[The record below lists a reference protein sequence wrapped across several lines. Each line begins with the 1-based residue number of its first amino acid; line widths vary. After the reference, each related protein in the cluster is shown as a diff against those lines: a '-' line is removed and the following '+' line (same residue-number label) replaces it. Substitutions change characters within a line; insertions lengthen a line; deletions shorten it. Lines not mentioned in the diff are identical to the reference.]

1 MSKKATI
8 IAVVNQKGGT
18 GKTTTTENLGVG
30 LALEGKKVLLVDTD
44 PQASL
49 TVSLGNPCPDDLS
62 PTLSDLMGK
71 IMMENPITPDEGI
84 LHHPEGVDLVPS
96 NIELSGMEVA
106 LVNAMSRETI
116 LRQYL
121 DTVKQNYDYILL
133 DCMPS
138 LGMLTVNALAAADN
152 VLIPVQAAYLPAKG
166 LEQLLGTINKVKR
179 QINPKL
185 RIEGILLTMVDSRT
199 NYSKDISNLIRE
211 SYGGKLK
218 VYKTDIP
225 RSVRAEEI
233 SAEGTSIFKHDPKGK
248 VAEAYKILTKEVLN
262 NAEKSANISLKGYDD
277 IFSTDQS
284 RAEAQQERVQEIPLS
299 ELHPFEGHPFRVVDD
314 EEMMKTA
321 ESVRDFGVLT
331 PAIVRPD
338 PDGGYE
344 IVSGHRR
351 HRASELAGKET
362 MPAIVRDLD
371 DDAAIILMVDANLQR
386 ESILP
391 SERAFAYKMKLDA
404 IKHQGQ
410 RTDLTSSQ
418 VGMKLQAMDIV
429 GQEAGESRNQ
439 VHRYIRLTELIPE
452 LLDMVDT
459 GQIKFNPAVELS
471 YLASE
476 EQKDFLSAMD
486 YAQAAPSLSQAQ
498 RIKKLAQEGEC
509 TLDAMCEI
517 MNEIKK
523 GELDRVTFKTDSLR
537 KYFPKS
543 YTNKQMEDKIIQ
555 LLEQWQKKR
564 EKSMER

>member
-71 IMMENPITPDEGI
+71 IMMEKPIAPGEGI
-84 LHHPEGVDLVPS
+84 LHHPEGVDLVPA

-185 RIEGILLTMVDSRT
+185 KIEGILLTMVDSRT

-233 SAEGTSIFKHDPKGK
+233 SAEGTSIFQHDPKGK
-248 VAEAYKILTKEVLN
+248 VADAYRVLTKELV
-262 NAEKSANISLKGYDD
+262 EKYVGRRSLLRLAIALREQY
-277 IFSTDQS
+277 I
-284 RAEAQQERVQEIPLS
+284 QE
-299 ELHPFEGHPFRVVDD
+299 
-314 EEMMKTA
+314 
-321 ESVRDFGVLT
+321 
-331 PAIVRPD
+331 
-338 PDGGYE
+338 
-344 IVSGHRR
+344 
-351 HRASELAGKET
+351 
-362 MPAIVRDLD
+362 
-371 DDAAIILMVDANLQR
+371 
-386 ESILP
+386 
-391 SERAFAYKMKLDA
+391 
-404 IKHQGQ
+404 
-410 RTDLTSSQ
+410 
-418 VGMKLQAMDIV
+418 
-429 GQEAGESRNQ
+429 
-439 VHRYIRLTELIPE
+439 
-452 LLDMVDT
+452 
-459 GQIKFNPAVELS
+459 
-471 YLASE
+471 
-476 EQKDFLSAMD
+476 
-486 YAQAAPSLSQAQ
+486 
-498 RIKKLAQEGEC
+498 
-509 TLDAMCEI
+509 
-517 MNEIKK
+517 
-523 GELDRVTFKTDSLR
+523 KTDSLHKEYVNSLITSVKKELSVR
-537 KYFPKS
+537 SSTTAVPDIDLYQILMNQHKVQVFHDVVKMIKKPRVIQAQNLYSYRVVAQSSPFSGALAMQKVSRSKTVFSDAFKEYNDPYKFLQVLKGKDIPASEYYKYFVNITYEVFNQYGSPASGGERSEYNLLQELSDGVKNSILILDEPESSFDNIFLRDGVDSLLKDISKTIPVIIATHNNTIGVSVHPDYIVYACKEVLSDGKLEYHLYSGYPSSEDLVDLKGNHISRKS
-543 YTNKQMEDKIIQ
+543 V
-555 LLEQWQKKR
+555 LLDCLEAGEAAYMDR
-564 EKSMER
+564 RNSYEILNG

>member
-1 MSKKATI
+1 M
-8 IAVVNQKGGT
+8 QRKG
-18 GKTTTTENLGVG
+18 
-30 LALEGKKVLLVDTD
+30 
-44 PQASL
+44 
-49 TVSLGNPCPDDLS
+49 
-62 PTLSDLMGK
+62 
-71 IMMENPITPDEGI
+71 
-84 LHHPEGVDLVPS
+84 
-96 NIELSGMEVA
+96 
-106 LVNAMSRETI
+106 
-116 LRQYL
+116 
-121 DTVKQNYDYILL
+121 
-133 DCMPS
+133 
-138 LGMLTVNALAAADN
+138 
-152 VLIPVQAAYLPAKG
+152 
-166 LEQLLGTINKVKR
+166 
-179 QINPKL
+179 
-185 RIEGILLTMVDSRT
+185 
-199 NYSKDISNLIRE
+199 
-211 SYGGKLK
+211 
-218 VYKTDIP
+218 
-225 RSVRAEEI
+225 
-233 SAEGTSIFKHDPKGK
+233 
-248 VAEAYKILTKEVLN
+248 
-262 NAEKSANISLKGYDD
+262 ANISLKGYDD
-277 IFSTDQS
+277 IFSTEQS
-284 RAEAQQERVQEIPLS
+284 RAESQQERVQEIPLS

-386 ESILP
+386 ETILP

-404 IKHQGQ
+404 IKHQGE
-410 RTDLTSSQ
+410 RTDLTSTQ
-418 VGMKLQAMDIV
+418 VAQKLSVEKV
-429 GQEAGESRNQ
+429 GEDAGVSKDTVR
-439 VHRYIRLTELIPE
+439 RYIRLTELIPE

-476 EQKDFLSAMD
+476 EQQNFLSAMD

>member
-1 MSKKATI
+1 MQKK
-8 IAVVNQKGGT
+8 G
-18 GKTTTTENLGVG
+18 
-30 LALEGKKVLLVDTD
+30 
-44 PQASL
+44 
-49 TVSLGNPCPDDLS
+49 
-62 PTLSDLMGK
+62 
-71 IMMENPITPDEGI
+71 
-84 LHHPEGVDLVPS
+84 
-96 NIELSGMEVA
+96 
-106 LVNAMSRETI
+106 
-116 LRQYL
+116 
-121 DTVKQNYDYILL
+121 
-133 DCMPS
+133 
-138 LGMLTVNALAAADN
+138 
-152 VLIPVQAAYLPAKG
+152 
-166 LEQLLGTINKVKR
+166 
-179 QINPKL
+179 
-185 RIEGILLTMVDSRT
+185 
-199 NYSKDISNLIRE
+199 
-211 SYGGKLK
+211 
-218 VYKTDIP
+218 
-225 RSVRAEEI
+225 
-233 SAEGTSIFKHDPKGK
+233 
-248 VAEAYKILTKEVLN
+248 
-262 NAEKSANISLKGYDD
+262 ANISLKGYDD
-277 IFSTDQS
+277 IFSTDQP

-404 IKHQGQ
+404 IKHQGE
-410 RTDLTSSQ
+410 RTDLTSTQ
-418 VGMKLQAMDIV
+418 VAQKLSVEKV
-429 GQEAGESRNQ
+429 GEDAGVSKDTIR
-439 VHRYIRLTELIPE
+439 RYIRLTELIPE

-459 GQIKFNPAVELS
+459 GQIKFNPAVEIS

>member
-1 MSKKATI
+1 M
-8 IAVVNQKGGT
+8 QRKG
-18 GKTTTTENLGVG
+18 
-30 LALEGKKVLLVDTD
+30 
-44 PQASL
+44 
-49 TVSLGNPCPDDLS
+49 
-62 PTLSDLMGK
+62 
-71 IMMENPITPDEGI
+71 
-84 LHHPEGVDLVPS
+84 
-96 NIELSGMEVA
+96 
-106 LVNAMSRETI
+106 
-116 LRQYL
+116 
-121 DTVKQNYDYILL
+121 
-133 DCMPS
+133 
-138 LGMLTVNALAAADN
+138 
-152 VLIPVQAAYLPAKG
+152 
-166 LEQLLGTINKVKR
+166 
-179 QINPKL
+179 
-185 RIEGILLTMVDSRT
+185 
-199 NYSKDISNLIRE
+199 
-211 SYGGKLK
+211 
-218 VYKTDIP
+218 
-225 RSVRAEEI
+225 
-233 SAEGTSIFKHDPKGK
+233 
-248 VAEAYKILTKEVLN
+248 
-262 NAEKSANISLKGYDD
+262 ANISLKGYDD
-277 IFSTDQS
+277 IFSTEQS
-284 RAEAQQERVQEIPLS
+284 RAESQQERVQEIPLS

-386 ESILP
+386 ETILP

-404 IKHQGQ
+404 IKHQGE
-410 RTDLTSSQ
+410 RTDLTSTQ
-418 VGMKLQAMDIV
+418 VAQKLSVEKV
-429 GQEAGESRNQ
+429 GEDAGVSKDTIR
-439 VHRYIRLTELIPE
+439 RYIRLTELIPE

-459 GQIKFNPAVELS
+459 GQIKFNPAVEIS